1 MIFKRRE
8 KPSFQDRALEILY
21 PRKGAL
27 RGMEYIGKRIRRLP
41 DSPHRIALGFACG
54 AFASFTPF
62 FGFHFVVAAAVAY
75 VIRGNL
81 LASAFGTAVGNPIT
95 FPFIAT
101 ASLHTGWWIT
111 GMEGEL
117 AADLSFGWLT
127 DNIGEIF
134 WP

>member
-1 MIFKRRE
+1 
-8 KPSFQDRALEILY
+8 
-21 PRKGAL
+21 
-27 RGMEYIGKRIRRLP
+27 
-41 DSPHRIALGFACG
+41 
-54 AFASFTPF
+54 
-62 FGFHFVVAAAVAY
+62 
-75 VIRGNL
+75 
-81 LASAFGTAVGNPIT
+81 VGNPIT

-134 WP
+134 WPYALGGILPGICCAILFYAVLGPIIAAYQERRRQRLAARAERLQAELSAQQDAHRVKERERDSA